1 MGSKQKMNNLNIFLV
16 DLIVSTVV
24 LGAIFCS
31 TSFAT
36 VGNELP
42 GGNEFINKGVDNS
55 TNSTAREYQRE
66 PGKIE
71 VPNLKLDF
79 NTSKDFE
86 RKAGQ
91 DPLEFNMTNQMAYM
105 KLDKDFLPTD
115 GGSGEI
121 QNFKNNPLSPDT
133 LIK

>member
-16 DLIVSTVV
+16 VLIVSAVV
-24 LGAIFCS
+24 LGVTFWS
-31 TSFAT
+31 NSFAT

-42 GGNEFINKGVDNS
+42 GGNEFINKGVDSS
-55 TNSTAREYQRE
+55 TNSTTRQYQRE
-66 PGKIE
+66 PGKLE

-79 NTSKDFE
+79 NTSRDFE

-91 DPLEFNMTNQMAYM
+91 DPLEFNMTNQMADM
-105 KLDKDFLPTD
+105 KLDKDFPPP
-115 GGSGEI
+115 GSGSGEL
-121 QNFKNNPLSPDT
+121 QNFKNNTLAPDT

>member
-1 MGSKQKMNNLNIFLV
+1 MINLNIFLV
-16 DLIVSTVV
+16 VLIASAVV
-24 LGAIFCS
+24 LAVIFCS
-31 TSFAT
+31 TSYAT

-42 GGNEFINKGVDNS
+42 GGNEFINKGLDNG
-55 TNSTAREYQRE
+55 TNSTSREYQRE

-71 VPNLKLDF
+71 VPNLKLDS

-91 DPLEFNMTNQMAYM
+91 GPLEFNMTNQMEDM
-105 KLDKDFLPTD
+105 KLDKDFLPPG
-115 GGSGEI
+115 GGSGEL
-121 QNFKNNPLSPDT
+121 QNFKNNTLTPDT

>member
-1 MGSKQKMNNLNIFLV
+1 MNNLNIFLV
-16 DLIVSTVV
+16 VLIVSAVV
-24 LGAIFCS
+24 LGVIFCS

-42 GGNEFINKGVDNS
+42 GGNEFINKGVDKS

-79 NTSKDFE
+79 NTSKILN
-86 RKAGQ
+86 KG
-91 DPLEFNMTNQMAYM
+91 TS
-105 KLDKDFLPTD
+105 
-115 GGSGEI
+115 GSPGI
-121 QNFKNNPLSPDT
+121 
-133 LIK
+133 